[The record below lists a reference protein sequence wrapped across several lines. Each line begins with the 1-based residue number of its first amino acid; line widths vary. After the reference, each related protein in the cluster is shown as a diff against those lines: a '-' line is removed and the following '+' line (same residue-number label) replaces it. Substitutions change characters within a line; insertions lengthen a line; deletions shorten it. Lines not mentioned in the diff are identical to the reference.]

1 MSELG
6 YWVAILTLIGMNIAV
21 FVQMRQLLESSEK
34 RNADLTD
41 RLMAKVPEQYFG
53 VRIEEEQNRME
64 AGKPAPEEVV
74 DPLQFNIGPRP

>member
-6 YWVAILTLIGMNIAV
+6 YWVAIITLIVMNVAV
-21 FVQMRQLLESSEK
+21 FIQMRQLLESSEK

-53 VRIEEEQNRME
+53 IRMEEEQNRVD
-64 AGKPAPEEVV
+64 AVKPAPEEVV
-74 DPLQFNIGPRP
+74 DPLMYNVGPRP